1 MASTELNRT
10 GGTRQEMKSFWS
22 GFKKDPSVKEMLL
35 DTDASNMDAEELSE
49 VLSLLPE
56 WKGKR
61 ILELGGGIGRY
72 AGALAK
78 QAEHV
83 TTVDF
88 IAEFIE
94 RSKENNKNHGNIEY
108 RVGDAMNLSFPEKSF
123 DIVFSNALLM
133 YLPIQDIETLK
144 KRLLIWLK
152 DDGYFFFRE
161 SCHRPSGNFSLQNNP
176 TYYRGPHEYHD
187 ILWSS
192 SRNGNEKWE
201 FRVINARSLQ
211 CYVKE
216 KGNRNII
223 CWLLRKCKQG
233 SLIEKVSADPMES
246 LKQKLKSKKT
256 ILQLVKLLGD
266 NCTTLLGCH
275 FNKKHFEKLTDQT
288 GQKVLDLACG
298 TGSADLYI
306 EEHYAADV
314 VGVDSSCD
322 IIEVAWEKKS
332 QLERDIKICFE
343 IGDVIKSAYP
353 TEYFDVVYCGQER
366 MGVQKKQSFLNNI
379 MIWLKPGG
387 KLFFYEFC
395 GGKSS
400 EDSEEN
406 YLQILK
412 SAGFTEL
419 STGNESQYLIDKLAG
434 AKRGI
439 TEKKEDLRKIFTEEE
454 LKILE
459 DDWSKVIKCL
469 DDGEKKWSW
478 FYGRKP
484 SGF

>member
-1 MASTELNRT
+1 MHACGPISL

-35 DTDASNMDAEELSE
+35 DTDASKMDAEELSE

-108 RVGDAMNLSFPEKSF
+108 RVSDAMNLSFPEKSF

-192 SRNGNEKWE
+192 STNGNEKWE

-211 CYVKE
+211 CYVK
-216 KGNRNII
+216 
-223 CWLLRKCKQG
+223 
-233 SLIEKVSADPMES
+233 
-246 LKQKLKSKKT
+246 
-256 ILQLVKLLGD
+256 
-266 NCTTLLGCH
+266 
-275 FNKKHFEKLTDQT
+275 
-288 GQKVLDLACG
+288 
-298 TGSADLYI
+298 
-306 EEHYAADV
+306 HYAADV

-322 IIEVAWEKKS
+322 MIEVAWEKKS

-379 MIWLKPGG
+379 MVCHI
-387 KLFFYEFC
+387 
-395 GGKSS
+395 SMS
-400 EDSEEN
+400 
-406 YLQILK
+406 
-412 SAGFTEL
+412 
-419 STGNESQYLIDKLAG
+419 
-434 AKRGI
+434 
-439 TEKKEDLRKIFTEEE
+439 KETYCRT
-454 LKILE
+454 
-459 DDWSKVIKCL
+459 
-469 DDGEKKWSW
+469 
-478 FYGRKP
+478 Y
-484 SGF
+484 